1 MDLDLQNIKQS
12 AEQELKTAKSP
23 KDLEVVKIK
32 YLGRQ
37 EGLLTQILRNLKN
50 LSEKDKK
57 EIGPMA
63 NEIKN
68 WLIFSIDGASKK
80 IGDRKLGAP
89 HFFDPTIPG
98 EKQYLGHLHPHTQ
111 IAGKVAEIF
120 LSMGFNVVD
129 GDEAINDYYNFES
142 LNIPADHPA
151 RDMWDT
157 FYLSDEKGKKFL
169 DKEGKAWL
177 LRTHTSSMQ
186 VKTMEQQKPPI
197 KTCVIGK
204 CFRHEATDASHG
216 YILYQIEGFMVDE
229 NISIAN
235 LIFILKEFLNK
246 LFNQQ
251 VNIRLRSSYFPFT
264 EPSYEV
270 DFSCLNCGG
279 RGPVSPYPP
288 AGGEGGCPVCKNSGW
303 VELLGCGMI
312 HPKVLEY
319 AGYPKG
325 KYTGFAFGFGFDR
338 LVMLKHKIEDI
349 RHFHS
354 QDLRFIRQF

>member
-12 AEQELKTAKSP
+12 AEQELGAAK
-23 KDLEVVKIK
+23 DQGAIEAIKIK

-37 EGLLTQILRNLKN
+37 DGLLTQVLRNLKN
-50 LSEKDKK
+50 LSEEEKRKV
-57 EIGPMA
+57 GPMA

-68 WLIFSIDGASKK
+68 WLALSLDEAIKK
-80 IGDRKLGAP
+80 TDDKRFGNQY
-89 HFFDPTIPG
+89 FFDPTISG
-98 EKQYLGHLHPHTQ
+98 EKQYIGRLHPHTQ
-111 IAGKVAEIF
+111 IARRVADIF
-120 LSMGFNVVD
+120 LSMGFNVVE
-129 GDEAINDYYNFES
+129 GEEVVNDYYNFES

-157 FYLSDEKGKKFL
+157 FYLGDEKGQKLL
-169 DKEGKAWL
+169 DERGKDLL
-177 LRTHTSSMQ
+177 LRTHTTAMQ
-186 VKTMEQQKPPI
+186 LKTMERQKPPI

-216 YILYQIEGFMVDE
+216 YILYQIDGFMVDE

-235 LIFILKEFLNK
+235 LVFILKEFLNT
-246 LFNQQ
+246 LFGQQ
-251 VNIRLRSSYFPFT
+251 VNIRLRPSYFPFT

-279 RGPVSPYPP
+279 R
-288 AGGEGGCPVCKNSGW
+288 GCPVCKNSGW

-338 LVMLKHKIEDI
+338 LVMLKYKIEDI